1 MAITRAQQAKQLLA
15 NGGRIGLKA
24 GAQFDTS
31 LGGGAISPGTD
42 ISGQFRGGDGSGD
55 GNRNKLTTTVK
66 DLGKEV
72 LPYVIGGPLGK
83 KATKIKGLIDLF
95 KNLKNVNI
103 ITPAGAAEMTE
114 EEPPYQD
121 LLL

>member
-15 NGGRIGLKA
+15 NGGGIGLKA

-42 ISGQFRGGDGSGD
+42 VSGQFRGGDGSGD

-72 LPYVIGGPLGK
+72 LPYVIGGPALS
-83 KATKIKGLIDLF
+83 
-95 KNLKNVNI
+95 
-103 ITPAGAAEMTE
+103 PASFNNCAFSSSLC
-114 EEPPYQD
+114 D
-121 LLL
+121 RWSVR